1 MSTKST
7 LNKYTNHQ
15 QETLM
20 KLVKST
26 RTTQT
31 LSTTV
36 QIEEFLII
44 PRYLYKEL
52 LRKWIEWIPDINQ
65 STQTMLTP
73 RL

>member
-7 LNKYTNHQ
+7 HNKYTNHQ

>member
-7 LNKYTNHQ
+7 HNKYTNHQ
-15 QETLM
+15 QETV

-36 QIEEFLII
+36 KIEEFLII
-44 PRYLYKEL
+44 PRYLYKER
-52 LRKWIEWIPDINQ
+52 LRKWIELIPDINQ
-65 STQTMLTP
+65 
-73 RL
+73 